1 MSQNREHC
9 LECMESLINTT
20 KTLHLRS
27 GKRGWQEM
35 WRGKPMQPRHTGKGA
50 RCVEVWKSSSR
61 ARNPFLKQHAT
72 QETVVI
78 LWCWCMESWV
88 ACCNVDFSILFG
100 IVKSS
105 VALHFESIQ
114 MFLQSMGALWTD
126 LELIFISQ
134 KKTIFARDD
143 DMDSIISLSVQ
154 LSHTYNK
161 DIGATYHFRQH
172 KSQSGKVRPL
182 PLISFKVSALH
193 HRNCPLKG
201 WTKRSLLWKQLTTLQ
216 HGPHHTAQTSLFD
229 GSRRPR
235 GVSWHI

>member
-9 LECMESLINTT
+9 LECMESLIN
-20 KTLHLRS
+20 KTEALHLRS

-100 IVKSS
+100 TVKSS
-105 VALHFESIQ
+105 VALHLESIQ

-126 LELIFISQ
+126 LELISYRQ
-134 KKTIFARDD
+134 KNYICQRRRHGQYHLTLRAT
-143 DMDSIISLSVQ
+143 LTHVQ
-154 LSHTYNK
+154 
-161 DIGATYHFRQH
+161 
-172 KSQSGKVRPL
+172 
-182 PLISFKVSALH
+182 
-193 HRNCPLKG
+193 
-201 WTKRSLLWKQLTTLQ
+201 
-216 HGPHHTAQTSLFD
+216 
-229 GSRRPR
+229 
-235 GVSWHI
+235 